1 MGVAKG
7 EKLGFF
13 GGLKRW
19 FRLVMGELKKVHW
32 PTKKE
37 VSIYTVVVLVAVV
50 LVGLGIWII
59 DSGISYLVK
68 LILQ

>member
-7 EKLGFF
+7 EKLGFL

-37 VSIYTVVVLVAVV
+37 ISTYTLVVLVAVI
-50 LVGLGIWII
+50 LVGVAIWII
-59 DSGISYLVK
+59 DSGISYLIQ
-68 LILQ
+68 LIL